1 MSDELTTKQ
10 IIEGI
15 ERNLTTWEEGEGY
28 RSSYDFDAERALV
41 NDLRTLLE
49 ITKTALEPNTTIDL
63 IHNPDGTIQR
73 LTVTAS
79 SVVIETYGDVRVEPI
94 DTPPPSKHDV
104 VSVTAP
110 STLAMRASGDISVI
124 TEQPYTMEIIPPAR
138 GAVREYR

>member
-15 ERNLTTWEEGEGY
+15 EQNLTTWEEGEGY

-49 ITKTALEPNTTIDL
+49 ITKTALENVTIDVPGPGGVTQRYTVSGVVTVEPTDMVK
-63 IHNPDGTIQR
+63 IEPITSRPDGRGMIR
-73 LTVTAS
+73 VDVPNELLLTT
-79 SVVIETYGDVRVEPI
+79 
-94 DTPPPSKHDV
+94 
-104 VSVTAP
+104 
-110 STLAMRASGDISVI
+110 SGTVHIATD
-124 TEQPYTMEIIPPAR
+124 QPFNVKNIPPAR

>member
-1 MSDELTTKQ
+1 MTDELTTKQ
-10 IIEGI
+10 LIEDTESAI
-15 ERNLTTWEEGEGY
+15 ADWEEGGGY
-28 RSSYDFDAERALV
+28 RGGYDFDAERALV
-41 NDLRTLLE
+41 KDLRTLLE

-63 IHNPDGTIQR
+63 IHDPDGTIQR

-79 SVVIETYGDVRVEPI
+79 SVVIETYGDVRAEPI

-124 TEQPYTMEIIPPAR
+124 TEQPYTMEIIPPAK
-138 GAVREYR
+138 GAVREYH